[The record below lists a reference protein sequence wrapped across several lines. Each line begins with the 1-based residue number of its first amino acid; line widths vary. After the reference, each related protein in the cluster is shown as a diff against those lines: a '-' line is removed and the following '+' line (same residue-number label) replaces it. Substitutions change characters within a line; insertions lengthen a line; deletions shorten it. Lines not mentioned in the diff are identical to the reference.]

1 MYLLFKSKRTT
12 KRYTFQDDSRFKI
25 RICFLQIF
33 ACKNMKKV
41 FKNKT
46 KDKTLNTQKVA
57 YIPQVAPPSK

>member
-1 MYLLFKSKRTT
+1 MYLLLKSKRTT

-33 ACKNMKKV
+33 ACKNIKKYL
-41 FKNKT
+41 KT